1 MLTEA
6 VLVNEAAL
14 PVTTVLMLNASIG
27 EHPNQRTKEEEHEG
41 KAKDKCKQ
49 NQGRKRGFD
58 DFILAHCS
66 EAKISC
72 SCGESAHF
80 PFFPAPD
87 SSLTLGMRRTDEN
100 LTLIVG
106 NSATK

>member
-41 KAKDKCKQ
+41 KAKQ
-49 NQGRKRGFD
+49 RKKTTLKSGFQLPGS
-58 DFILAHCS
+58 FILIVSSQLPQDLSKATHCS
-66 EAKISC
+66 QLK
-72 SCGESAHF
+72 
-80 PFFPAPD
+80 PQY
-87 SSLTLGMRRTDEN
+87 
-100 LTLIVG
+100 
-106 NSATK
+106 

>member
-41 KAKDKCKQ
+41 KAKQ
-49 NQGRKRGFD
+49 RKKTTLKSGFQLPGS
-58 DFILAHCS
+58 FILMV
-66 EAKISC
+66 
-72 SCGESAHF
+72 
-80 PFFPAPD
+80 
-87 SSLTLGMRRTDEN
+87 SSHTATSRP
-100 LTLIVG
+100 VKG
-106 NSATK
+106 NSLFTIKATVLKFPQ